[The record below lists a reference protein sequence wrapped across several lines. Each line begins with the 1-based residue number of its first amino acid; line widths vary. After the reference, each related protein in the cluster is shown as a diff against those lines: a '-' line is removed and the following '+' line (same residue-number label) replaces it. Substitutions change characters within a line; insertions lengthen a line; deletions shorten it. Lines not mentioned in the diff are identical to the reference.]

1 MKRRL
6 ISIILFFALV
16 VTGYAIYF
24 YQAVVPEQKIIKQ
37 FKQITRISNAT
48 DKLYYRADKDESQ
61 EIVYKFLDYIAE
73 LESLEVP
80 QELKVIKTNTIIG
93 LRSRARELSLLG
105 DDELSS
111 AQFSRLS
118 FEVGEAFS
126 KANFDARVFMYKHG
140 LSKTRE
146 FGTWF
151 NEDI

>member
-1 MKRRL
+1 MKRWL
-6 ISIILFFALV
+6 ISIILFFILLV
-16 VTGYAIYF
+16 AGSAVYF
-24 YQAVVPEQKIIKQ
+24 IQVVIPEQKVIKQ
-37 FKQITRISNAT
+37 FKQITRISNTT
-48 DKLYYRADKDESQ
+48 DKLYYRGDKDESQ
-61 EIVYKFLDYIAE
+61 EIAYKLLGYIAE
-73 LESLEVP
+73 LESLEVS

-93 LRSRARELSLLG
+93 LRSRTRELSLLG

-118 FEVGEAFS
+118 FEVAEAFS